1 MTYLHRQ
8 PTLCHIQKERVRM
21 EVEIPLILG
30 VWLAYAMWKN
40 DNEGV
45 ENAEKE
51 EKYAEKRDDGPWFF

>member
-1 MTYLHRQ
+1 
-8 PTLCHIQKERVRM
+8 M